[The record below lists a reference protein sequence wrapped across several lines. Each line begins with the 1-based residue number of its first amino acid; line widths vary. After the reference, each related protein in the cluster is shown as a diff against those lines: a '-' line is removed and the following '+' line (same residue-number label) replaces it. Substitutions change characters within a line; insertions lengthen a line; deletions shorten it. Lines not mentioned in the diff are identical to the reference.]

1 MKIKG
6 TAGIFALAIMALA
19 SQGAMA
25 EGDPAKGEKVYKKCK
40 ACHSLEAGKKKIGP
54 SLNGIFG
61 KAAGTTEGFKF
72 SKAMKESGITWDE
85 ETIAAYLENPKK
97 YIKGNRMAFPGL
109 KKESDRA
116 DIIAYL
122 KEATK

>member
-25 EGDPAKGEKVYKKCK
+25 EGDPAKGEKVFKKCK

-109 KKESDRA
+109 KKEADRA
-116 DIIAYL
+116 NIIAYL

>member
-6 TAGIFALAIMALA
+6 TAGIFALAVMALA

-25 EGDPAKGEKVYKKCK
+25 EGDPAKGEKVFKKCK

-109 KKESDRA
+109 KKEADRA
-116 DIIAYL
+116 NIIAYL